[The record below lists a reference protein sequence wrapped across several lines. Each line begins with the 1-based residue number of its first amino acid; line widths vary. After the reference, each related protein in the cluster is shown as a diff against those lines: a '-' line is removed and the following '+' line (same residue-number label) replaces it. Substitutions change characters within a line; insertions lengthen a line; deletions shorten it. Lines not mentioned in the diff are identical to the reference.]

1 MFLLIAIAVG
11 VIVGFLSGGS
21 LANVVNVRFRAL
33 PLLLVALFVQV
44 LIFTPILGTLAIIH
58 DIGPYIYIATMLAT
72 VTAMVLNFH
81 VPGMPIVALGAAL
94 NTLAII
100 ANGGFMPSPEDALRE
115 AGRLELVR
123 QDEADRAN
131 GDYMLSNSKIAD
143 DGTNLQLLGD
153 VLVIPDGWPLSNVFS
168 IGDVIIG
175 IGGAIVIV
183 RAMHAREVKG
193 EE

>member
-33 PLLLVALFVQV
+33 PLLLAALFVQV
-44 LIFTPILGTLAIIH
+44 LIFTPILGTLEIIH

-72 VTAMVLNFH
+72 VAAMVLNFH
-81 VPGMPIVALGAAL
+81 VPGMQVVALGAAL
-94 NTLAII
+94 NTLVII

-123 QDEADRAN
+123 QDEEDRAN

-143 DGTNLQLLGD
+143 DGTNLQFLGD

-168 IGDVIIG
+168 IGDILIG

-183 RAMHAREVKG
+183 RAMHAREVSR